1 MDITGISN
9 VLKLRPKADLEKAAE
24 QMQKH
29 PEAAVSALGQLL
41 NCIRN
46 EASEHGVGFTGQDSL
61 DANAWL
67 QHFAG
72 SSDGVARMTAAPKA
86 DLVQLLQY
94 MRPLGKSF
102 RTQMQ
107 VPTDDPAR
115 IELLQKMASMTD
127 ELPHFNG
134 PEKPSDP

>member
-61 DANAWL
+61 DAHAWL
-67 QHFAG
+67 HHFAG
-72 SSDGVARMTAAPKA
+72 SSDGVARMSAAPKA

-94 MRPLGKSF
+94 MRPLGNSF

-107 VPTDDPAR
+107 APTGDPAR
-115 IELLQKMASMTD
+115 IEL
-127 ELPHFNG
+127 
-134 PEKPSDP
+134 